1 MIHEPP
7 EQGVKY
13 VEKTVHLP
21 YDYVAG
27 DYKARYLRA
36 LKDKKILGSKCSKT
50 GKVFVPPLVS
60 SPESFA
66 PATEF
71 VEVADR
77 GVVTTFCIVN
87 IPVIGR
93 NLEIPYVAASV
104 ALDGAAVSIFALIQE
119 CQLADVRMGM
129 RVEAVWKPD
138 GERHGD
144 YEDIQYFRPTG
155 EPDAPREAYI
165 NRL

>member
-1 MIHEPP
+1 MSEPP
-7 EQGVKY
+7 KEGVKY
-13 VEKTVHLP
+13 VESTVHLP

-27 DYKARYLRA
+27 DNKARYLQA
-36 LKDKKILGSKCSKT
+36 LKDKRILGSKCSAT
-50 GKVFVPPLVS
+50 GKVFVPPLIN

-66 PATEF
+66 PCTEF
-71 VEVADR
+71 VDVPDR

-93 NLEIPYVAASV
+93 SLELPYVAASV
-104 ALDGAAVSIFALIQE
+104 ALDGAAISIFALIQE
-119 CQLADVRMGM
+119 CKPEDARMGM

-138 GERHGD
+138 GERQGD
-144 YEDIQYFRPTG
+144 HEDILYFRPTG
-155 EPDAPREAYI
+155 EPDEAPESYI